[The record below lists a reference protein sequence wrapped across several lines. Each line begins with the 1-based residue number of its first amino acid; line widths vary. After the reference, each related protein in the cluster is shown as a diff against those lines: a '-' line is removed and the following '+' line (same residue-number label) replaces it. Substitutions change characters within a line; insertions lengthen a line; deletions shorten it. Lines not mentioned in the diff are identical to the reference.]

1 MRIPIIVQAR
11 MSSIRAP
18 GKMLRTV
25 DGKPLLGYM
34 LDSLRRCRSNQEII
48 VATSDHCSDDPIYE
62 YCGALQVCCLRG
74 PLDDVAGRFA
84 AVLAAK
90 PADAFVRLSGDS
102 PLIDYRLIDRA
113 MHHYACELPDLV
125 TNVRPRSFPR
135 GQSVEVVSVPT
146 FLAALPNITEPG
158 DREHVTRFFYRDP
171 ERFKIVNFTAP
182 LDYSGT
188 QLSVDSEQDFDDFV
202 TTVGRMSRPHW
213 TYTYQDILALTTGV
227 FA

>member
-1 MRIPIIVQAR
+1 MRIPIVVQAR
-11 MSSIRAP
+11 MSSSRVP
-18 GKMLRTV
+18 GKTLRMV
-25 DGKPLLGYM
+25 AGKPLLGYM
-34 LDSLRRCRSNQEII
+34 LESLRCCRSNQEIV
-48 VATSDHCSDDPIYE
+48 VATSEEPSDDPIHD
-62 YCGALQVCCLRG
+62 YCASIGVWCLRG
-74 PLDDVAGRFA
+74 PLDNVAARYG
-84 AVLAAK
+84 AVLDAK
-90 PADAFVRLSGDS
+90 RADAFVRLNGDS